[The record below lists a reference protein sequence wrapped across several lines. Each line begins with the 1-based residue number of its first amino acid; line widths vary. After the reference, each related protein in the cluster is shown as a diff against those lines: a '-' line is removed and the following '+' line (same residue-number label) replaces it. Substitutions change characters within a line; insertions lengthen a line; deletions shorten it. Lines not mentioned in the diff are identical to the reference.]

1 MQKLSSNHPILL
13 HPLSKIPLVRGGA
26 FTSAASQK
34 RNFRADLSKFL
45 ARRLTG
51 SMPILQVQ
59 VENGKEQGMNVFL
72 AKSLETTKET
82 AAPEIA
88 LHPMT
93 YSFPLPLS
101 PVCPANSAGDR

>member
-1 MQKLSSNHPILL
+1 
-13 HPLSKIPLVRGGA
+13 
-26 FTSAASQK
+26 
-34 RNFRADLSKFL
+34 
-45 ARRLTG
+45 
-51 SMPILQVQ
+51 MPILQVQ

-101 PVCPANSAGDR
+101 RLFAQQILRETDRYVSDTICLRTLTSFLGYKIVLQC